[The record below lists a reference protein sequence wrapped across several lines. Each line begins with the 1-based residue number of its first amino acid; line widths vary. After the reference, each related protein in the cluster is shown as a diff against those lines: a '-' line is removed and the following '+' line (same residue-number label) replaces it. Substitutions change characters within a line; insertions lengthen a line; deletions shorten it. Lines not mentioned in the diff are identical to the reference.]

1 MEICL
6 WLGIC
11 SFFGVRV
18 FLFFKNR
25 KILKIKDLNN
35 IHHRLFFLAVDIG
48 GLCFLS
54 LQLYKY
60 RFSSP
65 DVLSWVGIMFF
76 LAGLFFST
84 WSRFYL
90 GNNWDT
96 AGTGGLKKDHQ
107 LITTGPFKISRN
119 PIYLGTLF
127 LFLGFEIII
136 KSFFV
141 FLVIPLFLLI
151 IWEAKREE
159 KMIAS
164 HFGEAFQ
171 EYKKAVPF
179 LFPWLPKFTA

>member
-1 MEICL
+1 MKIYL

-11 SFFGVRV
+11 FFFGVRV
-18 FLFFKNR
+18 FLFLKNR

-54 LQLYKY
+54 FQLFCCG
-60 RFSSP
+60 FSQP
-65 DVLSWVGIMFF
+65 DVLGWVGMAFF
-76 LAGLFFST
+76 LVGLFFST
-84 WSRFYL
+84 WSRLYL

-127 LFLGFEIII
+127 LFLGFEITL
-136 KSFFV
+136 KSFFI
-141 FLVIPLFLLI
+141 FLVIPLFLLVV
-151 IWEAKREE
+151 WEARREE
-159 KMIAS
+159 NMIAS
-164 HFGEAFQ
+164 HFGEAFR
-171 EYKKAVPF
+171 EYKNRVPF
-179 LFPWLPKFTA
+179 LFPWPKFTA